1 MSCIKVVVRGLDEHL
16 RISANL
22 VCSAQK
28 PTLNYLMDSLGRK
41 LYDISDKVLLVS
53 KENTL
58 RDRLGR
64 NLYDI
69 RGELLIL
76 KR

>member
-1 MSCIKVVVRGLDEHL
+1 MSCIKVVVRDVDERL
-16 RISANL
+16 RISTNL

-41 LYDISDKVLLVS
+41 LYDISDK
-53 KENTL
+53 
-58 RDRLGR
+58 
-64 NLYDI
+64 
-69 RGELLIL
+69 LLIA

>member
-1 MSCIKVVVRGLDEHL
+1 MSCIKVVVRSVDEHL
-16 RISANL
+16 RISASI
-22 VCSAQK
+22 VCNAQK

-41 LYDISDKVLLVS
+41 LYDISGKVLLVS
-53 KENTL
+53 KENNL

-76 KR
+76 ER